1 MEALLKLAFNYAVKA
16 GDLTVITAKGRTLKF
31 GDGSGPPVRVR
42 FMDAG
47 AEWGFG
53 TDPALRLGELF
64 TEGRFVVEEGT
75 IYDFLLII
83 LRELRNMKPP
93 WFMKA
98 IDDAQAFIWRH
109 FPKNSAAASRRNVAH
124 HYDLGDELYELFLDP
139 DWQYSCAYFEYPGQS
154 LADAQ
159 LAKKRHIAAKLMV
172 EPTSRILDI
181 GSGWGGL
188 GLYLGRVAGAASVT
202 GVTLSDEQIA
212 RAKRR
217 ADEHAVADTVQFN
230 LEDYRHVK
238 GDFDRIVSVGMFEH
252 VGLGFYDEF
261 FTVFRRLLND
271 DGLGLLHTIGSCDT
285 PGPTNPWV
293 LKYIFPGGHI
303 PSLSDIVPPI
313 ERSGLVITDIEMLG
327 PHYAETL
334 LAWRTNFMARR
345 SEALALYDE
354 NFCRMWEFYLAM
366 CEVAFRTND
375 ITVYQ
380 IQLARERQNV
390 PLTRNY
396 LDAGEANL
404 RKREVAVLGATT
416 TIPA

>member
-16 GDLTVITAKGRTLKF
+16 GDLTVVTAKGRTLHY
-31 GDGSGPPVRVR
+31 GDGTGPKVRVR
-42 FMDAG
+42 FKDAG

-83 LRELRNMKPP
+83 LSELRNMKPP

-98 IDDAQAFIWRH
+98 IDDVQAFMWKT

-124 HYDLGDELYELFLDP
+124 HYDLGDDLYALFLDP

-159 LAKKRHIAAKLMV
+159 LAKKRRIAAKLMV

-188 GLYLGRVAGAASVT
+188 GLYLARVAGARAVT

-212 RAKRR
+212 RAKHR
-217 ADEHAVADTVQFN
+217 ADEHAVAEMVRFD
-230 LEDYRHVK
+230 LKDYRHVT

-261 FTVFRRLLND
+261 FRVFRRLLKD
-271 DGLGLLHTIGSCDT
+271 DGVGLLHTIGSCDT

-375 ITVYQ
+375 ITIYQ

-390 PLTRNY
+390 PLTRDY
-396 LDAGEANL
+396 LAAEEARL
-404 RKREVAVLGATT
+404 REREVAVLGATT